1 MVKMNVIL
9 GNLLKEELNYTLGA
23 QFTTI
28 FNDAAVHLSIRQ
40 QSGKWLHAAAA

>member
-1 MVKMNVIL
+1 MNVIL

-28 FNDAAVHLSIRQ
+28 FNDAAVHQQ
-40 QSGKWLHAAAA
+40 QSGKWLHAAA